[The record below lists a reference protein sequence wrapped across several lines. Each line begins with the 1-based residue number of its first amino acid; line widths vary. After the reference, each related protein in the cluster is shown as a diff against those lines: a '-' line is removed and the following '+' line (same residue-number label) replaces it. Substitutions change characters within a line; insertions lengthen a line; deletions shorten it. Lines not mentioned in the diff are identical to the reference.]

1 MECRLKYDKKSNNLN
16 QSRTESNVSFPDVA
30 QARLMHIEPDLDD
43 LLSYNTSK
51 SFWLF
56 WRLNLLL
63 RITFW
68 QLSISRI
75 SFDVL

>member
-51 SFWLF
+51 SF
-56 WRLNLLL
+56 
-63 RITFW
+63 
-68 QLSISRI
+68 
-75 SFDVL
+75 